1 MQINYY
7 NGISNSRKITFL
19 NNKNNDTHSKK
30 YKKVMLEKNYT
41 SRCNPVAFIT
51 VIQKLKRRIKK
62 QTNKESNKRI
72 CPTTPTYI
80 SNFNN
85 FDFLTIA
92 AF

>member
-1 MQINYY
+1 MQ
-7 NGISNSRKITFL
+7 
-19 NNKNNDTHSKK
+19 
-30 YKKVMLEKNYT
+30 EKNHT
-41 SRCNPVAFIT
+41 SKCNPIALIT
-51 VIQKLKRRIKK
+51 DTQKLKRRIKK

-85 FDFLTIA
+85 FDLLTIA